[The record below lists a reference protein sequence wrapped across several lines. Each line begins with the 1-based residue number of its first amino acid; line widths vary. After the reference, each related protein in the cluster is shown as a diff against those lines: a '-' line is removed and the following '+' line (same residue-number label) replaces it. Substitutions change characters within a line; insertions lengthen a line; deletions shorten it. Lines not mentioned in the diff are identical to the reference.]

1 MAGWFNRNKKK
12 AEKPVPIEKAKVKL
26 MPINYSNM
34 VILAWAKAIEGD
46 LELQK
51 WLKEND
57 YEELVHSAYAIR
69 LKEDSREWL
78 MENGYAHLMAMI
90 NACEG
95 NSNAQKWLMGYGLK
109 NLFHVARA
117 VDHEQDSWKWLAVN
131 KKRQLAVLAKSIQKV
146 KDNIEESH
154 NDIHSINKS

>member
-1 MAGWFNRNKKK
+1 MAGLFYRNKKK
-12 AEKPVPIEKAKVKL
+12 QQTESEKAKVKL

-46 LELQK
+46 VELQK

-95 NSNAQKWLMGYGLK
+95 NPNAQNWLLGHK
-109 NLFHVARA
+109 FHNLYHVARA
-117 VDHEQDSWKWLAVN
+117 VDHEHLSWKWLAKN
-131 KKRQLAVLAKSIQKV
+131 KRAQLAILAKSIQKV
-146 KDNIEESH
+146 KDDIEERH
-154 NDIHSINKS
+154 NDIHSINKD

>member
-1 MAGWFNRNKKK
+1 MAGLFNRNKKK
-12 AEKPVPIEKAKVKL
+12 QTEPEKVKKAKVKL

-51 WLKEND
+51 WLKENN

-95 NSNAQKWLMGYGLK
+95 N
-109 NLFHVARA
+109 
-117 VDHEQDSWKWLAVN
+117 
-131 KKRQLAVLAKSIQKV
+131 
-146 KDNIEESH
+146 
-154 NDIHSINKS
+154 

>member
-1 MAGWFNRNKKK
+1 MAGLFNRNKKQK
-12 AEKPVPIEKAKVKL
+12 QSEAKKAKVKL

-46 LELQK
+46 FGLQK

-57 YEELVHSAYAIR
+57 YEELVHSVYAIR
-69 LKEDSREWL
+69 LKEDSRDWL

-95 NSNAQKWLMGYGLK
+95 NPNAQNWY
-109 NLFHVARA
+109 
-117 VDHEQDSWKWLAVN
+117 
-131 KKRQLAVLAKSIQKV
+131 
-146 KDNIEESH
+146 
-154 NDIHSINKS
+154 

>member
-1 MAGWFNRNKKK
+1 MAGLFNRNKKK
-12 AEKPVPIEKAKVKL
+12 QQSKPDKEKVKL

-34 VILAWAKAIEGD
+34 VILAWAKAVEGD

-57 YEELVHSAYAIR
+57 YEELVHSVYAIR

-78 MENGYAHLMAMI
+78 MDNGYAHLMAMI

-95 NSNAQKWLMGYGLK
+95 NPNAQNWLLGHKLY
-109 NLFHVARA
+109 NLYHVARA
-117 VDHEQDSWKWLAVN
+117 VDHEHLSWKWLVKN
-131 KKRQLAVLAKSIQKV
+131 KRTQLAILAKSIQKV
-146 KDNIEESH
+146 KDDIEERH
-154 NDIHSINKS
+154 NDIHSINKD

>member
-12 AEKPVPIEKAKVKL
+12 EEKPVPMEKVKL

-69 LKEDSREWL
+69 LKEDSRE
-78 MENGYAHLMAMI
+78 
-90 NACEG
+90 
-95 NSNAQKWLMGYGLK
+95 
-109 NLFHVARA
+109 
-117 VDHEQDSWKWLAVN
+117 
-131 KKRQLAVLAKSIQKV
+131 
-146 KDNIEESH
+146 
-154 NDIHSINKS
+154 

>member
-1 MAGWFNRNKKK
+1 MAGLFKRNKKK
-12 AEKPVPIEKAKVKL
+12 EPKLEKSKVNL

-51 WLKEND
+51 WLKENG
-57 YEELVHSAYAIR
+57 YEELVHANYAIR

-78 MENGYAHLMAMI
+78 MDNGYAHIMAMI

-95 NSNAQKWLMGYGLK
+95 NSYAQKWLLGYGLK
-109 NLFHVARA
+109 NLYHVARA
-117 VDHEQDSWKWLAVN
+117 VDHEEDSWKWLVMN
-131 KKRQLAVLAKSIQKV
+131 KKPQLALLAKSIQKV
-146 KDNIEESH
+146 KDIIEERH
-154 NDIHSINKS
+154 NDIHNINKD

>member
-1 MAGWFNRNKKK
+1 MAGLFNRNKKK
-12 AEKPVPIEKAKVKL
+12 QQSEPDKEKVKL

-34 VILAWAKAIEGD
+34 VILAWAKAVEGD

-57 YEELVHSAYAIR
+57 YEELVHSVYAIR

-78 MENGYAHLMAMI
+78 MDNGYAHLMAMI

-95 NSNAQKWLMGYGLK
+95 NPNAQNWLLGNKLY
-109 NLFHVARA
+109 NLYHVARA
-117 VDHEQDSWKWLAVN
+117 VDHEHLSWKWLVKN
-131 KKRQLAVLAKSIQKV
+131 KRTQLAILAKSIQKV
-146 KDNIEESH
+146 KDNIEERH
-154 NDIHSINKS
+154 NDIHSINKD

>member
-51 WLKEND
+51 WLKEN
-57 YEELVHSAYAIR
+57 
-69 LKEDSREWL
+69 
-78 MENGYAHLMAMI
+78 N
-90 NACEG
+90 
-95 NSNAQKWLMGYGLK
+95 
-109 NLFHVARA
+109 
-117 VDHEQDSWKWLAVN
+117 
-131 KKRQLAVLAKSIQKV
+131 
-146 KDNIEESH
+146 
-154 NDIHSINKS
+154 

>member
-1 MAGWFNRNKKK
+1 MAGWFKRNKKK
-12 AEKPVPIEKAKVKL
+12 EEKPAPIEKAKVKL

-46 LELQK
+46 IELQK

-90 NACEG
+90 NACE
-95 NSNAQKWLMGYGLK
+95 
-109 NLFHVARA
+109 
-117 VDHEQDSWKWLAVN
+117 
-131 KKRQLAVLAKSIQKV
+131 
-146 KDNIEESH
+146 
-154 NDIHSINKS
+154 